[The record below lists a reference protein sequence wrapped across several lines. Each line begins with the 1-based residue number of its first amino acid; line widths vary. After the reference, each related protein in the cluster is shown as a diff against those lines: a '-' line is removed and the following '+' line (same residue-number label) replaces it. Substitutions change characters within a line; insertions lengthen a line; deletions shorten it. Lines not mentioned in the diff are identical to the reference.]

1 MNLRKLLA
9 HCPSIA
15 IALVP
20 VLVLAAL
27 IAALAISLAPT
38 ESAPIASEPSVPS
51 STELMDPIDPDAPE
65 LADIGYEKSQD
76 GVRDVATFFFDLL
89 DYETINSVSAN
100 FDPIV
105 AGPCKAEECWKVFH
119 EQEDLTTSPDD
130 IQIGGYHYLYTNY
143 IVQFDSNKAYLVG
156 ELLLSK
162 RSVLTPTQGI
172 IEVEEELDEIT
183 MDFEYTANG
192 WKITGLTLEDA
203 AKDASLS

>member
-1 MNLRKLLA
+1 M
-9 HCPSIA
+9 
-15 IALVP
+15 
-20 VLVLAAL
+20 
-27 IAALAISLAPT
+27 
-38 ESAPIASEPSVPS
+38 
-51 STELMDPIDPDAPE
+51 
-65 LADIGYEKSQD
+65 
-76 GVRDVATFFFDLL
+76 
-89 DYETINSVSAN
+89 
-100 FDPIV
+100 
-105 AGPCKAEECWKVFH
+105 
-119 EQEDLTTSPDD
+119 TTSPDD

-183 MDFEYTANG
+183 MDFEYTVNG

>member
-1 MNLRKLLA
+1 MNVRKILTR
-9 HCPSIA
+9 CPSIA

-20 VLVLAAL
+20 ILVLAAL
-27 IAALAISLAPT
+27 IAALAISLAPD
-38 ESAPIASEPSVPS
+38 ESAPVASEPIAPR
-51 STELMDPIDPDAPE
+51 STELMDPADPDAPE

-76 GVRDVATFFFDLL
+76 GIRDVATFFFDLL
-89 DYETINSVSAN
+89 DYETINSVTAN
-100 FDPIV
+100 FAPIV

-119 EQEDLTTSPDD
+119 EKEDLTTSPDD

-143 IVQFDSNKAYLVG
+143 TVQFDSNKAYLVG
-156 ELLLSK
+156 ELLLSR

-192 WKITGLTLEDA
+192 WKITGFTLEDA
-203 AKDASLS
+203 AKDDSLS